1 MHSSD
6 QSASVANGHAAIPSA
21 TAPGTRSGNSR
32 KLEDDGSDVVR
43 PLTQDR
49 EALSLLDACG
59 FSSPSRR
66 WERCHKTDVCGVW
79 IKMLS

>member
-1 MHSSD
+1 MHNSD
-6 QSASVANGHAAIPSA
+6 RSVSVANDHAAILSA

-32 KLEDDGSDVVR
+32 KLEDDGSDVVH

-49 EALSLLDACG
+49 GVLSFLDACG

-66 WERCHKTDVCGVW
+66 WERCDKTDVCGVW